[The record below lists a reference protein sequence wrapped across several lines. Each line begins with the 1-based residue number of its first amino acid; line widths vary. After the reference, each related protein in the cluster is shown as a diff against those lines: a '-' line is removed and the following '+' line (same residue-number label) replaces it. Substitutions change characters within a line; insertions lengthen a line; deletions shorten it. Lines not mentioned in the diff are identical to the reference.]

1 MGPRARRPSGVFTYA
16 TVRYEAPAVCM
27 CGAGLMGD
35 NSDQVSQSPVPTLDV
50 TVQGG
55 RVACE
60 GGISG
65 GKCLG

>member
-1 MGPRARRPSGVFTYA
+1 MQQSVMKHLLYT
-16 TVRYEAPAVCM
+16 M
-27 CGAGLMGD
+27 CGARLMGD

-50 TVQGG
+50 TIRGG
-55 RVACE
+55 RVAYE